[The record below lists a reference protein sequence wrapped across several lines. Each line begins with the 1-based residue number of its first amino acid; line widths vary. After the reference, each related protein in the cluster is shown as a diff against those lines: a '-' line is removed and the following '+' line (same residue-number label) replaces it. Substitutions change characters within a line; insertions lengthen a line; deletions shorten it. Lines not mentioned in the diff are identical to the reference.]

1 MNLIY
6 ITFFYSRTL
15 RRSRRRR
22 CCWLSRGAALK
33 NSCERTHTQ
42 NGNVAE
48 IDEQRGGRKM
58 KGGSG
63 MEGRR
68 RINANT
74 FASKC
79 GRPGFIYT
87 LYCNRA
93 CCRRCCCCCC
103 AAVALSTATTINT
116 CSFVVG
122 IKCLRTHTHTNTH
135 SRTKFLMCMCYFFYF
150 SALNLP
156 NFHCTANNKRALSI
170 FHKYNY
176 YKLQINHK
184 QTRRCSR
191 SRVVGFVIF
200 LLQQEDEM
208 YVVLCCF
215 SIVLWCGVSVF
226 FW

>member
-1 MNLIY
+1 
-6 ITFFYSRTL
+6 
-15 RRSRRRR
+15 
-22 CCWLSRGAALK
+22 
-33 NSCERTHTQ
+33 
-42 NGNVAE
+42 
-48 IDEQRGGRKM
+48 
-58 KGGSG
+58 

-93 CCRRCCCCCC
+93 CCRRCCC

-156 NFHCTANNKRALSI
+156 NFHCTANYYWALSI

-176 YKLQINHK
+176 YKLQIYHK

-208 YVVLCCF
+208 YAVFCCF
-215 SIVLWCGVSVF
+215 LLYCDVAHLLFFFIIFRFYYTQYTVRTCKHTHGENGVQTPNLF
-226 FW
+226 

>member
-1 MNLIY
+1 MLLLFLLNLIY
-6 ITFFYSRTL
+6 ITFFFIL
-15 RRSRRRR
+15 AR
-22 CCWLSRGAALK
+22 CVAVDVDVASWLSRGAALK

-48 IDEQRGGRKM
+48 IDEQRGGRKIR
-58 KGGSG
+58 GSS

-93 CCRRCCCCCC
+93 CCRRCCFCCCC

-135 SRTKFLMCMCYFFYF
+135 SRTKFLMCMCYFFNF

-156 NFHCTANNKRALSI
+156 NFHCTANN
-170 FHKYNY
+170 
-176 YKLQINHK
+176 
-184 QTRRCSR
+184 
-191 SRVVGFVIF
+191 
-200 LLQQEDEM
+200 
-208 YVVLCCF
+208 
-215 SIVLWCGVSVF
+215 
-226 FW
+226 

>member
-1 MNLIY
+1 MLLLFLLNLIY
-6 ITFFYSRTL
+6 ITFFFILARCVAVDVDVAVGFQGGP
-15 RRSRRRR
+15 RSKIP
-22 CCWLSRGAALK
+22 A
-33 NSCERTHTQ
+33 NEHTHTKRKRCR
-42 NGNVAE
+42 NWWTKGRE
-48 IDEQRGGRKM
+48 KDE
-58 KGGSG
+58 GGSG

-93 CCRRCCCCCC
+93 CCRRCCFCCCC

-135 SRTKFLMCMCYFFYF
+135 SRTKFLMCMCYFFNF

-156 NFHCTANNKRALSI
+156 NFHCTANN
-170 FHKYNY
+170 
-176 YKLQINHK
+176 
-184 QTRRCSR
+184 
-191 SRVVGFVIF
+191 
-200 LLQQEDEM
+200 
-208 YVVLCCF
+208 
-215 SIVLWCGVSVF
+215 
-226 FW
+226 